1 MNKSIVYELTK
12 VFHIYVKNMGE
23 IEFELRIPKEF
34 HTPQEATL
42 AEALYSAHMRKGDD
56 GRVFIAIL
64 ENQKAQG
71 FKKTIDRIFWEDHRK
86 YRCITMKKESM
97 GKKLIDDSDFVPC
110 ALKFSSIFDLSSAC
124 FRDSNEKALWLESA
138 AYEVRP
144 VFKQSVSSHI
154 AQSKS
159 CDDMAELAS
168 LVASHDV
175 ADCN

>member
-1 MNKSIVYELTK
+1 MNETIVYELTK
-12 VFHIYVKNMGE
+12 VFHIYIKNMGE
-23 IEFELRIPKEF
+23 VEFELRIPKEF
-34 HTPQEATL
+34 HTPQEAASAETL
-42 AEALYSAHMRKGDD
+42 YCAHMRKSDD

-64 ENQKAQG
+64 EKQKKQG
-71 FKKTIDRIFWEDHRK
+71 LKKTIDRIFWEDHRK
-86 YRCITMKKESM
+86 YRCITMKKEAM
-97 GKKLIDDSDFVPC
+97 GKTLIDDSDFVPC